1 MSVEAAV
8 SVEEGP
14 DYLLEEGVSCS
25 FAVLDGLAF
34 IFGLGHRCEE
44 EGLLEGCV
52 LDYCDTQFAAG
63 PLREDGAHIERGG
76 DGFEEV
82 PS

>member
-1 MSVEAAV
+1 MGVEAAV

-34 IFGLGHRCEE
+34 IFGLGHR
-44 EGLLEGCV
+44 
-52 LDYCDTQFAAG
+52 
-63 PLREDGAHIERGG
+63 
-76 DGFEEV
+76 
-82 PS
+82 